1 MPATILVQAKDDAG
15 NLLKSNQETFTAAFS
30 GAEVVNVVSRPV
42 NPDAMNGLYRIEYLL
57 QKAGMYQLR
66 VMLANKNIKDSPFQL
81 KVVPGSVASATT
93 HALPIPG
100 VADGT
105 EEAVA
110 GSEAQFYVQTQD
122 AYEND
127 LDREATDI
135 TVAAQ
140 WQGYYQ
146 QSTIPIVDDGDILT
160 AEFGRIYFG

>member
-1 MPATILVQAKDDAG
+1 M
-15 NLLKSNQETFTAAFS
+15 
-30 GAEVVNVVSRPV
+30 
-42 NPDAMNGLYRIEYLL
+42 
-57 QKAGMYQLR
+57 
-66 VMLANKNIKDSPFQL
+66 
-81 KVVPGSVASATT
+81 VPGSVASATT

-160 AEFGRIYFG
+160 AEFGRIYFGQSEYIETGRFLARYTALREGDFKLYVRPARNFFVFFV